1 VKTIYLREKRDTNEN
16 MYSAHNR
23 ALIELARK
31 NKRIVSCYADFPPG
45 EVGEVFQKEFP
56 DRIIDV
62 GIAEGHLISSA
73 AGLADAG
80 FIPFT
85 HCHTLFALGR
95 GYNQIRHNVAYD
107 NRNVKV
113 VLCNSGV
120 IWGGMG
126 PSHLAI
132 EDLAALRAIPNLVIL
147 SPSDAVSVEKAT
159 FAAADYAGPVILR
172 LPFLGATYPTLYKN
186 DLKFEIGKAICLRD
200 GKDITLMATGIL
212 VKDALEVSEALEKK
226 GVQARVLDIHTIKP
240 LDEKAILLAAKETG
254 AIVTIEDANILG
266 GLGGAVAELTSGK
279 YPVVV
284 KRVGVKDQFG
294 ESGTSEEIKECYGLT
309 PPVIRRAV
317 YEVMKKRKKRR
328 SEKTRRR

>member
-1 VKTIYLREKRDTNEN
+1 MKSRFVGEKRDIYEN
-16 MYSAHNR
+16 MYTAHNR
-23 ALIELARK
+23 ALIHLAGK
-31 NKRIVSCYADFPPG
+31 DNRIVSCYADFPSG
-45 EVGEVFQKEFP
+45 EVGEVFPKQFP

-62 GIAEGHLISSA
+62 GIAEGHLITSA

-107 NRNVKV
+107 NRNVKI

-147 SPSDAVSVEKAT
+147 SPSDSVSSEMAT
-159 FAAADYAGPVILR
+159 YAAADYFGPVMIR
-172 LPFLGATYPTLYKN
+172 LPFVGANYPTLYTN
-186 DLKFEIGKAICLRD
+186 DFKFEIGKSICLRD
-200 GKDITLMATGIL
+200 GNDVAILATGIL
-212 VKDALEVSEALEKK
+212 VNDALEVSEELEKE
-226 GVQARVLDIHTIKP
+226 GIQARVLDILTIKP
-240 LDEKAILLAAKETG
+240 LDEEAVLLAAKETG
-254 AIVTIEDANILG
+254 AIVTVEDANIIG
-266 GLGGAVAELTSGK
+266 GLGGAVAELISEK
-279 YPVVV
+279 YPVPL

-294 ESGTSEEIKECYGLT
+294 ESGTSEEIKKCYELT
-309 PPVIRRAV
+309 PPFIKQAV
-317 YEVMKKRKKRR
+317 QEVMRVRR
-328 SEKTRRR
+328 T